1 PAPSSRPARSG
12 QDRSRPSGSTRPSLR
27 QQFDAPI
34 ERRRRANPRTVRR
47 ALALGALFALMLVV
61 LTPTLRS
68 YLQQRSEIAD
78 LRQQK
83 IDGQKRVEALEAQ
96 KKRWEDPAYI
106 KKQAS
111 QRLGYAMPGQKVT
124 VYVDDRNK
132 PHAVTKSTGVANATT
147 LSSRPWYGQLWG
159 SVKMSSDESQQG
171 KK

>member
-1 PAPSSRPARSG
+1 
-12 QDRSRPSGSTRPSLR
+12 
-27 QQFDAPI
+27 
-34 ERRRRANPRTVRR
+34 
-47 ALALGALFALMLVV
+47 MLVV

-106 KKQAS
+106 KKQVT

-147 LSSRPWYGQLWG
+147 LSSHPWYGQLWG